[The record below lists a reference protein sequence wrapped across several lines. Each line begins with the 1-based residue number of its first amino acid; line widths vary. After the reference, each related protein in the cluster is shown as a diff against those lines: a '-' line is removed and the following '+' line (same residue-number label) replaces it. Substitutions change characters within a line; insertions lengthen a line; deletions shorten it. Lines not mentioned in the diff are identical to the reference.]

1 MYVCIYV
8 CMYVYARVRV
18 RSWLWLVLCDVVA
31 VLLINEDAYEWW
43 FLCLSLDSSLRV
55 YDCRAWTLILLF
67 VLLLCLSIAQCH
79 SMSCYIFDCVCMCV
93 YVLIHLFISPLR
105 YVLIR
110 SVNHLCFCFSFYL
123 LQLLLLLTHSL
134 TQHSICNAIL
144 FVCVLLMHSLSLSSL
159 SLHRSLCFCA
169 VIFPHHLSSILLL
182 TYSINNP
189 PPISLDKNIYLYIST
204 YPQSN
209 IYHPDS
215 VNRARITAFSDHFK
229 LLFLLIVNLIVYASP
244 LCAPFLSFSFLPSFQ
259 VATKTTLLSEYATL
273 YWAIPARCKE
283 SHFTIRNVSWLSVL
297 CYVMCCV
304 CVDWFFLSHH
314 SLSLSSLC
322 TPIHTRFHWKISISL
337 SLHNTDCVYRS
348 LVFEFDNIQFCLFF
362 VFQ

>member
-1 MYVCIYV
+1 MYVCICARACAVVVMTGVVWRCCCFVDKWRCVWMVISLSVSWFLIASVWLPCMDVDFAVCVASLFVNCAMSFDVVLYIRLCVYV
-8 CMYVYARVRV
+8 C
-18 RSWLWLVLCDVVA
+18 
-31 VLLINEDAYEWW
+31 
-43 FLCLSLDSSLRV
+43 
-55 YDCRAWTLILLF
+55 
-67 VLLLCLSIAQCH
+67 
-79 SMSCYIFDCVCMCV
+79 
-93 YVLIHLFISPLR
+93 VLIHLFISPLR

-110 SVNHLCFCFSFYL
+110 SVNHLCFCFYFSFYL

-244 LCAPFLSFSFLPSFQ
+244 LCAPFLLFSFLPSFQ

-314 SLSLSSLC
+314 SLSLFTLHSNPY
-322 TPIHTRFHWKISISL
+322 TISL
-337 SLHNTDCVYRS
+337 KNQYISFTS
-348 LVFEFDNIQFCLFF
+348 
-362 VFQ
+362 

>member
-1 MYVCIYV
+1 MYVCICARACAVVVMTGVVWRCCCFVDKWRCVWMVISLSVSWFLIASVWLPCMDVDFAVCVASLFVNCAMSFDVVLYIRLCVYV
-8 CMYVYARVRV
+8 C
-18 RSWLWLVLCDVVA
+18 
-31 VLLINEDAYEWW
+31 
-43 FLCLSLDSSLRV
+43 
-55 YDCRAWTLILLF
+55 
-67 VLLLCLSIAQCH
+67 
-79 SMSCYIFDCVCMCV
+79 
-93 YVLIHLFISPLR
+93 VLIHLFISPLR
-105 YVLIR
+105 YVLIH
-110 SVNHLCFCFSFYL
+110 SVNHLCFCFYFSFYL

-244 LCAPFLSFSFLPSFQ
+244 LCAPFLLFSFLPSF
-259 VATKTTLLSEYATL
+259 L
-273 YWAIPARCKE
+273 PGC
-283 SHFTIRNVSWLSVL
+283 N
-297 CYVMCCV
+297 
-304 CVDWFFLSHH
+304 
-314 SLSLSSLC
+314 
-322 TPIHTRFHWKISISL
+322 
-337 SLHNTDCVYRS
+337 
-348 LVFEFDNIQFCLFF
+348 
-362 VFQ
+362 

>member
-1 MYVCIYV
+1 MCLF
-8 CMYVYARVRV
+8 A
-18 RSWLWLVLCDVVA
+18 
-31 VLLINEDAYEWW
+31 LLITYA
-43 FLCLSLDSSLRV
+43 SAS
-55 YDCRAWTLILLF
+55 T
-67 VLLLCLSIAQCH
+67 
-79 SMSCYIFDCVCMCV
+79 
-93 YVLIHLFISPLR
+93 SPST
-105 YVLIR
+105 YF
-110 SVNHLCFCFSFYL
+110 NFYS
-123 LQLLLLLTHSL
+123 LTHSL

-273 YWAIPARCKE
+273 Y
-283 SHFTIRNVSWLSVL
+283 
-297 CYVMCCV
+297 
-304 CVDWFFLSHH
+304 
-314 SLSLSSLC
+314 
-322 TPIHTRFHWKISISL
+322 
-337 SLHNTDCVYRS
+337 
-348 LVFEFDNIQFCLFF
+348 
-362 VFQ
+362 

>member
-1 MYVCIYV
+1 
-8 CMYVYARVRV
+8 
-18 RSWLWLVLCDVVA
+18 
-31 VLLINEDAYEWW
+31 LINEDAYEWW

-79 SMSCYIFDCVCMCV
+79 SMSCYIFDCVCVYWFICSFLHSDMCLFTL
-93 YVLIHLFISPLR
+93 LITYASASTSASTSTYFNLR
-105 YVLIR
+105 L
-110 SVNHLCFCFSFYL
+110 
-123 LQLLLLLTHSL
+123 LLLLLTHSL

-244 LCAPFLSFSFLPSFQ
+244 LCAPFLLFSFLPG
-259 VATKTTLLSEYATL
+259 
-273 YWAIPARCKE
+273 C
-283 SHFTIRNVSWLSVL
+283 N
-297 CYVMCCV
+297 
-304 CVDWFFLSHH
+304 
-314 SLSLSSLC
+314 
-322 TPIHTRFHWKISISL
+322 
-337 SLHNTDCVYRS
+337 
-348 LVFEFDNIQFCLFF
+348 
-362 VFQ
+362 

>member
-1 MYVCIYV
+1 
-8 CMYVYARVRV
+8 
-18 RSWLWLVLCDVVA
+18 
-31 VLLINEDAYEWW
+31 
-43 FLCLSLDSSLRV
+43 V

-93 YVLIHLFISPLR
+93 CVLIHLFISPLR
-105 YVLIR
+105 YVLIH
-110 SVNHLCFCFSFYL
+110 SVNHLCFCFYFSFYL

-244 LCAPFLSFSFLPSFQ
+244 LCAPFLLFSFLPSRLQ
-259 VATKTTLLSEYATL
+259 LK
-273 YWAIPARCKE
+273 
-283 SHFTIRNVSWLSVL
+283 
-297 CYVMCCV
+297 
-304 CVDWFFLSHH
+304 
-314 SLSLSSLC
+314 
-322 TPIHTRFHWKISISL
+322 
-337 SLHNTDCVYRS
+337 
-348 LVFEFDNIQFCLFF
+348 QLF
-362 VFQ
+362 